1 MRRVFAPWLILAV
14 PLAVFGQ
21 QPAGR
26 KTKEWET
33 RQPEA
38 VHAPALAFGAQLQ
51 KHASERLLNWAEP
64 YAKKD
69 LREKPLDPRGTM
81 AVVDER
87 FSQATDEARDAV
99 TFLAFYLAYRE
110 EDFEQRM
117 TASRLRDIDRD
128 TIEIT
133 RQLQVI
139 WKNEQNRSASP
150 MQGLSQE
157 QRLAIDEQVRS
168 MESRLRE
175 LADERQIKSA
185 QLNASRKKVDALLR
199 LLAAVHP
206 RMNGIDP
213 VILKSVE

>member
-1 MRRVFAPWLILAV
+1 MRRALVPWLILTM
-14 PLAVFGQ
+14 PLAAFGQ

-38 VHAPALAFGAQLQ
+38 LHAPALAFGAQLQ
-51 KHASERLLNWAEP
+51 KHASEKLLKWAEP

-87 FSQATDEARDAV
+87 FPQATDEARDAI
-99 TFLAFYLAYRE
+99 TFLAFYLAYKE
-110 EDFEQRM
+110 EDFDQRM

-157 QRLAIDEQVRS
+157 QRLAIDEQVRG
-168 MESRLRE
+168 MEARLRE
-175 LADERQIKSA
+175 LADERQLKSA
-185 QLNASRKKVDALLR
+185 HLSASRRKVDAFLK

-206 RMNGIDP
+206 RMEGIDP
-213 VILKSVE
+213 AMLKSVP